1 MRQPDR
7 VRGPLDPKPDTC
19 TEALE
24 VYEVGISG
32 KVLRLTLGDLPI
44 CPDLAEK
51 PNRVL
56 PSVERRW
63 DGLAEVSRGHSRPI
77 DPSEGPNMLNKTG
90 A

>member
-19 TEALE
+19 TEGLE

-56 PSVERRW
+56 PSVERRR
-63 DGLAEVSRGHSRPI
+63 DGLAEVSRVHSRPI